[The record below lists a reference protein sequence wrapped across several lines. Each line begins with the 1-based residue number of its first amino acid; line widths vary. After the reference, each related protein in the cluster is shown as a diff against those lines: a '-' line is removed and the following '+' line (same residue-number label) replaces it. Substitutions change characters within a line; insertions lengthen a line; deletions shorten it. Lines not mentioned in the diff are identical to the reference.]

1 MALQSNLI
9 WTVRQLAVLLEQYGK
24 TRMQAMDLS
33 PTQGIVLQYLLEHR
47 NQKVYGVELHESLGL
62 SKSSVSA
69 TLKALRQK
77 GYLRMREDP
86 KDDRKKQILL
96 TEQADRAGQL
106 LRECLLSQQARL
118 CGGIPEQR
126 LAELAADLSRMLRNV
141 KQEMEQEAEAI

>member
-24 TRMQAMDLS
+24 ARMETLDLS

-47 NQKVYGVELHESLGL
+47 EQEVYGVELHEMLRL

-106 LRECLLSQQARL
+106 LQECLRSQQARL
-118 CGGIPEQR
+118 CGGISEQR
-126 LAELAADLSRMLRNV
+126 LAELAEDLDRMLRNV
-141 KQEMEQEAEAI
+141 KQEMEAEAI

>member
-1 MALQSNLI
+1 M
-9 WTVRQLAVLLEQYGK
+9 
-24 TRMQAMDLS
+24 
-33 PTQGIVLQYLLEHR
+33 LQYLLGHR
-47 NQKVYGVELHESLGL
+47 NRKVYGVELHETLGL

-96 TEQADRAGQL
+96 TEQADRAGL
-106 LRECLLSQQARL
+106 LLQECLLSQQERL

-126 LAELAADLSRMLRNV
+126 LAELAEDLDRMLRNV
-141 KQEMEQEAEAI
+141 KQEMEAEAI

>member
-1 MALQSNLI
+1 MALQTNLL

-24 TRMQAMDLS
+24 AQMEALDLS

-47 NQKVYGVELHESLGL
+47 EREVYGVELHEMLRL

-77 GYLRMREDP
+77 GYLRTKENP

-96 TEQADRAGQL
+96 TEKAKDAEQILQ
-106 LRECLLSQQARL
+106 ECLLSQQERL
-118 CGGIPEQR
+118 CGGIPRQR
-126 LAELAADLSRMLRNV
+126 LAELAEDLDRMLRNV
-141 KQEMEQEAEAI
+141 KQEMEAEAI

>member
-24 TRMQAMDLS
+24 ARMEALDLS
-33 PTQGIVLQYLLEHR
+33 PTQGIVLQYLLGHR
-47 NQKVYGVELHESLGL
+47 NRKVYGVELHETLGL

-96 TEQADRAGQL
+96 TEQANRAGL
-106 LRECLLSQQARL
+106 LLQECLLSQQERL
-118 CGGIPEQR
+118 CNGIPEQR
-126 LAELAADLSRMLRNV
+126 LAELAEDLDRMLRNV
-141 KQEMEQEAEAI
+141 KQEMEAEAI